1 MAQTTVT
8 NFATRG
14 FVGRLS
20 RQRASDVL
28 KAGPLL
34 AAQVIPF
41 GTGLV
46 LDPDA
51 TNAVKLPS
59 LATQKLAGVSYDAAT
74 LQMQLANG
82 ALVPAFGQGDI
93 VTYAARAS
101 EYVAPEQDIL
111 PGDDVYCRFT
121 AGAGELKPG
130 RFRKSDGA
138 TNPVF
143 NLSYAGVASTMAV
156 QVGANVVSEPTGD
169 PDAFAGLI
177 AAQPGVV
184 SVSTDRGTGE
194 INVETLP
201 GVVLSNAS
209 VTGSGAS
216 VALTNP
222 TPAVAAIAFAVP
234 NARWIGTGTGN
245 PDLLEG
251 IDAVEIE
258 FNTP

>member
-8 NFATRG
+8 QFATPG

-34 AAQVIPF
+34 ENQTIPF
-41 GTGLV
+41 GTGVV
-46 LDPDA
+46 LDPNA

-59 LATQKLAGVSYDAAT
+59 AANQKLAGVTYDAAT

-82 ALVPAFGQGDI
+82 AAVPAFAQGDS

-101 EYVAPEQDIL
+101 EYVAPEQAIV

-130 RFRKSDGA
+130 RFRKDDGS
-138 TNPVF
+138 TNPVYLLEF
-143 NLSYAGVASTMAV
+143 TGASE
-156 QVGANVVSEPTGD
+156 SESVDVDGTTVIEGTGN
-169 PDAFAGLI
+169 PLAFAGLI
-177 AAQPGVV
+177 AAMPGVV
-184 SVSTDRGTGE
+184 SISADPGTGA
-194 INVETLP
+194 ITVECLP
-201 GVVLSNAS
+201 GVALTNAA

-222 TPAVAAIAFAVP
+222 TPGVAAIAFAVP
-234 NARWIGTGTGN
+234 NARWIGTGDAN
-245 PDLLEG
+245 PTLLDS